1 MNAKS
6 TPKDE
11 YLRRL
16 ADFFN
21 VDISYFKEEQ
31 TEIASTVSDEVLKL
45 DKELHPDNHK
55 KWIGFGNN
63 LLSEQNNN
71 EVSDTVVEFVSRI
84 EQEYD
89 YYDNAVSAGTGQFL
103 SEVQK
108 ETITLPVEYDAD
120 FVVPVYGD
128 SMEPEYHSGDYVFVK
143 LSVDLSSG
151 DVGVFELYGDA
162 YIKEI
167 TIKDDHAFL
176 HSFNTS
182 KYPDIPIDA
191 DSDFRVIGKV
201 VGKYSEK

>member
-1 MNAKS
+1 MKAGRGKYSNTEKLQMAKLS
-6 TPKDE
+6 ESLKALQNTGSKKITQSQIASATGIPQGTISRYISGKMLPKDE
-11 YLRRL
+11 YLQKL

-21 VDISYFKEEQ
+21 VDVSYFKEEQ

-63 LLSEQNNN
+63 LLSEQNSN

-89 YYDNAVSAGTGQFL
+89 YYDNPVSAGTGQFL

-128 SMEPEYHSGDYVFVK
+128 SMEPEYHSGD
-143 LSVDLSSG
+143 
-151 DVGVFELYGDA
+151 
-162 YIKEI
+162 
-167 TIKDDHAFL
+167 
-176 HSFNTS
+176 
-182 KYPDIPIDA
+182 
-191 DSDFRVIGKV
+191 
-201 VGKYSEK
+201 

>member
-63 LLSEQNNN
+63 LLSEQNSN

-89 YYDNAVSAGTGQFL
+89 YYDNPVSAGTGQFL

-201 VGKYSEK
+201 IGKYSEK